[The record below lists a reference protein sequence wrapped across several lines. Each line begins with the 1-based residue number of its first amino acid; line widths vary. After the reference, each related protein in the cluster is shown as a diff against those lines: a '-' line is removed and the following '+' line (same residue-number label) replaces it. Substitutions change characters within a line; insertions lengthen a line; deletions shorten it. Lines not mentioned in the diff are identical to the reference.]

1 MSDHSIERTTRLHD
15 LEIQYQKSRH
25 DTELIDRDEEAR
37 RLQLRVLLL
46 EDENTQLQDRC
57 AAKIDEI
64 KTLSRR
70 NDKLRVKLDTIDS
83 QITSEDEQIQNHP
96 IEATGAETSAAT
108 AENSSRAVEENAA
121 LTKELRELRS
131 EVKLLRLR
139 VADDEKSASN
149 QHQQKHLT
157 PEPASKAQSK
167 SNDSDDT
174 NEEAIK
180 LQSMLDETTE
190 RIAEEERRRERM
202 KVNHQKQLD
211 ESKRQNNKLEE
222 QVLALERKLKDTQT
236 ELRELRQA
244 SHSGLKDRPGDGNIS
259 NQDAATKSPPP
270 EKEKMPRKRVAR
282 KRAAEQAKMGEKSTF
297 SITPLLNKIKG
308 AGEATGRRS
317 LTFDDILLQEGDDPS
332 PLRVAKK
339 TETRSTAAPGTGLV
353 ASTPLRPRDKLGSKP
368 PETQPKP
375 KATEATSDEVPTAKP
390 TAPSQD
396 AGDEKPEDT
405 KGEGMLKAVDSKETA
420 LHKRIKLHEST
431 ATDRAV
437 EFEQKKRR
445 RKLINKAN
453 TIIEEDETG
462 EGTQPTEAQPGR
474 ARKLKSGVGSA
485 FNSGSAPKPFS
496 PLKRHKRG
504 MNASFLV

>member
-37 RLQLRVLLL
+37 RLELRVLLL

-70 NDKLRVKLDTIDS
+70 NDRLRVKLDAINS
-83 QITSEDEQIQNHP
+83 QVTSEDEQIKNLP
-96 IEATGAETSAAT
+96 IEDTGAETSAAT
-108 AENSSRAVEENAA
+108 AESSSRAVEENAA

-139 VADDEKSASN
+139 VADDEKSTSN
-149 QHQQKHLT
+149 QQPQKHL
-157 PEPASKAQSK
+157 PESASEAQSK
-167 SNDSDDT
+167 SNDT
-174 NEEAIK
+174 NEETIK
-180 LQSMLDETTE
+180 LQSMLDKTTE
-190 RIAEEERRRERM
+190 RIAEEERHRERM

-211 ESKRQNNKLEE
+211 ESKRKNNKLEE

-244 SHSGLKDRPGDGNIS
+244 SHSGPKDRPGDGNIS

-282 KRAAEQAKMGEKSTF
+282 KRATEQAKMGEKSTF

-339 TETRSTAAPGTGLV
+339 TETRSTAAPVTGLV

-368 PETQPKP
+368 AETQPKP
-375 KATEATSDEVPTAKP
+375 EATSDEVPAAKP
-390 TAPSQD
+390 AAPSQD
-396 AGDEKPEDT
+396 AGDENPEDT
-405 KGEGMLKAVDSKETA
+405 NGEGMLKAVDSKETA

-431 ATDRAV
+431 TTDRAV

-474 ARKLKSGVGSA
+474 ARKLKSGMGSA